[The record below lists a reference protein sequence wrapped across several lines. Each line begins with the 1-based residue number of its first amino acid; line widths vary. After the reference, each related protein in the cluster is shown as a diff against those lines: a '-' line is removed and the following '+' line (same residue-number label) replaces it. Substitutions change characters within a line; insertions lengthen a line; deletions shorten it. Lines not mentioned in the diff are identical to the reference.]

1 MFLDICFC
9 VLLDIASLNNDE
21 ESYELLNTLET
32 FMNAQNEDS
41 DLLSV
46 SSSEIQET
54 VIEDATEAFL
64 SAATEG
70 NVELLTRLYESETK
84 VEKECHK
91 KCHIRQ
97 FNMNVSYNQFI

>member
-46 SSSEIQET
+46 SSSEIKET

-70 NVELLTRLYESETK
+70 NVEMLTRLYESETK
-84 VEKECHK
+84 VPKECHK
-91 KCHIRQ
+91 
-97 FNMNVSYNQFI
+97 NDVSDIFQGKKEYEI

>member
-1 MFLDICFC
+1 M
-9 VLLDIASLNNDE
+9 
-21 ESYELLNTLET
+21 NT
-32 FMNAQNEDS
+32 QNEDS

-46 SSSEIQET
+46 CSSEIQET
-54 VIEDATEAFL
+54 FIEDATEAFL

-91 KCHIRQ
+91 NVIFDI
-97 FNMNVSYNQFI
+97 FNTNEYVP

>member
-1 MFLDICFC
+1 
-9 VLLDIASLNNDE
+9 
-21 ESYELLNTLET
+21 
-32 FMNAQNEDS
+32 MNAQNEDS

-54 VIEDATEAFL
+54 AIEDATEAFL

-84 VEKECHK
+84 VPKECHK
-91 KCHIRQ
+91 NRSNYLLFHITGGHQKWLRALD
-97 FNMNVSYNQFI
+97 

>member
-54 VIEDATEAFL
+54 AIEDATEAFL

-91 KCHIRQ
+91 
-97 FNMNVSYNQFI
+97 NVTFDIFKNEYEL

>member
-1 MFLDICFC
+1 M
-9 VLLDIASLNNDE
+9 
-21 ESYELLNTLET
+21 NT
-32 FMNAQNEDS
+32 QNEDS

-84 VEKECHK
+84 VQKECHK
-91 KCHIRQ
+91 KCHIRHLT
-97 FNMNVSYNQFI
+97 VSL

>member
-1 MFLDICFC
+1 
-9 VLLDIASLNNDE
+9 
-21 ESYELLNTLET
+21 
-32 FMNAQNEDS
+32 MNAQNEDS

-70 NVELLTRLYESETK
+70 NVELLTRLYASETK

-91 KCHIRQ
+91 NVTFDIFECHLKHE
-97 FNMNVSYNQFI
+97 YEL